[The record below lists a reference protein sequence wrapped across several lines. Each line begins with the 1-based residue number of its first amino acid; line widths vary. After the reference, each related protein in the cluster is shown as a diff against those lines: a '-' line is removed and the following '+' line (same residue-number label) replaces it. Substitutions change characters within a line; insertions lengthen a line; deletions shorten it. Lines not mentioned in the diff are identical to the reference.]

1 MPPKIFF
8 RTYLVASLAVTPESN
23 GKEPDMD
30 LKLRKGVNYSKFN
43 SDNKQNVFQNNKQF
57 QKQMVQVY
65 IYIRIYIYISWLLDA
80 TKLIKILLPISTL
93 EMLTCFL
100 DSPEVSP
107 IHNPACRTFMVAAIA
122 KAPNSCT
129 FSQGVDTFLQAGSPM
144 VKICE

>member
-30 LKLRKGVNYSKFN
+30 LKLHKGVNYSKFN

-65 IYIRIYIYISWLLDA
+65 IYIYIRVYIYIYY
-80 TKLIKILLPISTL
+80 
-93 EMLTCFL
+93 
-100 DSPEVSP
+100 
-107 IHNPACRTFMVAAIA
+107 
-122 KAPNSCT
+122 
-129 FSQGVDTFLQAGSPM
+129 
-144 VKICE
+144 